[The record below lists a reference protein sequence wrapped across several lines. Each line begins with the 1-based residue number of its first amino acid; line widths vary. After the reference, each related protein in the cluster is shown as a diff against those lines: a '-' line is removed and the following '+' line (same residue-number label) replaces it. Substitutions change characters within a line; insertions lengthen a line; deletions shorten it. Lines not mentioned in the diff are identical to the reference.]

1 MKIKNII
8 IAVFAMVLASGCNG
22 QNNNNNAVETFQETS
37 LQNEQKS
44 NTENMKKNIVI
55 FFSHAG
61 DNYSVG
67 NIEVGN
73 TKIVADYI
81 SEITGAD
88 QYEIVTHK
96 YDGMAYMPLIN
107 LAQEEAN
114 KGELPPYEGAAP
126 DLSKY
131 DTVFI
136 GGPVWWGTYPQ
147 VMFTLFRDIDL
158 AGKTVIPFT
167 THEGS
172 GLANCVDDVKEAF
185 PKAAVTKGFS
195 IYGHEVRTGKAKV
208 EKWLKGLGY

>member
-1 MKIKNII
+1 M
-8 IAVFAMVLASGCNG
+8 S
-22 QNNNNNAVETFQETS
+22 
-37 LQNEQKS
+37 KS
-44 NTENMKKNIVI
+44 IVI

-81 SEITGAD
+81 SDIAGAD
-88 QYEIVTHK
+88 QFEIVTHQ
-96 YDGMAYMPLIN
+96 YDGMAYTPLIN
-107 LAQEEAN
+107 LAQEEAK
-114 KGELPPYEGAAP
+114 KGELPPYEGKVP
-126 DLSKY
+126 DLSQY

-147 VMFTLFRDIDL
+147 VMFTLFRDINLD
-158 AGKTVIPFT
+158 GKTVVPFT

-172 GLANCVDDVKEAF
+172 GLASCVSDVKKAF
-185 PKAAVTKGFS
+185 PKANVAAGFS
-195 IYGHEVRTGKAKV
+195 IYGHEVRSGRTKV

>member
-1 MKIKNII
+1 MSAKQIFTTL
-8 IAVFAMVLASGCNG
+8 AAFALFLASSGCNA
-22 QNNNNNAVETFQETS
+22 QNKQENTNPKTQSNNKTMN
-37 LQNEQKS
+37 K
-44 NTENMKKNIVI
+44 IVI

-96 YDGMAYMPLIN
+96 YDGMAYTPLIN

-114 KGELPPYEGAAP
+114 KGELPPYEGAVP

-136 GGPVWWGTYPQ
+136 GGPVWWGT
-147 VMFTLFRDIDL
+147 
-158 AGKTVIPFT
+158 
-167 THEGS
+167 
-172 GLANCVDDVKEAF
+172 C
-185 PKAAVTKGFS
+185 
-195 IYGHEVRTGKAKV
+195 
-208 EKWLKGLGY
+208 